1 MKKYNTEGTLVD
13 YHSYIENLS
22 AKPKTNLKF
31 VRILGCSGSGKSEF
45 VRQMH
50 IQDPEWFFLVQEHPT
65 KKDSIERLLTVFP
78 TFNVAV
84 IGCYIRFSELT
95 KFYRENL
102 PMRNIDWYDNEIFVT
117 SGGADSL
124 KDNPMK
130 LDRITKG
137 WKLPYDLY
145 IEGSIIASQDYIV
158 LDATEENN
166 KLGGNQRIFIDALV
180 QPSLEVALAR
190 IQIRGKKMYK
200 DDSNTRAKH
209 MWFSNKISRLA
220 SEGRKTVVIDSGKY
234 TRQATI
240 KNILGIIN
248 KIKE

>member
-1 MKKYNTEGTLVD
+1 MKKYNTEGTLID
-13 YHSYIENLS
+13 FHSYVKSLPPE
-22 AKPKTNLKF
+22 PKTNLKF
-31 VRILGCSGSGKSEF
+31 IRILGCSGSGKSEF

-50 IQDPEWFFLVQEHPT
+50 IQDPDWFFLVQEHPT

-78 TFNVAV
+78 SFNVAV
-84 IGCYIRFSELT
+84 VGCYIRFSQLS
-95 KFYRENL
+95 KFYKEDL
-102 PMRNIDWYDNEIFVT
+102 PMRSIDWYDNEIFVT

-130 LDRITKG
+130 LDRIAKG
-137 WKLPYDLY
+137 WQLPYDLY

-158 LDATEENN
+158 TDATDANN
-166 KLGGNQRIFIDALV
+166 KLGKNQRIFIDALV

-190 IQIRGKKMYK
+190 IEARGKKMYK
-200 DDSNTRAKH
+200 DDTNTRAKH

-220 SEGRKTVVIDSGKY
+220 KEGRRTVIIDSGTY

-240 KNILGIIN
+240 KNILGTIN
-248 KIKE
+248 KIK